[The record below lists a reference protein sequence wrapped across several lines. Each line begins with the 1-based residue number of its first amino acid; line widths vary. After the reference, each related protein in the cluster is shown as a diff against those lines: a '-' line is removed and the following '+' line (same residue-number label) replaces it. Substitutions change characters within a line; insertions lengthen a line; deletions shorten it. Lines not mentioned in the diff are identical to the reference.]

1 MNGNEQIRQICFTH
15 LGQGQCKNN
24 GAVSRSTTEND
35 NFVTELKLLCLKASD
50 AKQTNPS
57 ESEAE
62 KGLIWGQAR
71 RMGDRAQE
79 T

>member
-1 MNGNEQIRQICFTH
+1 MDNGV
-15 LGQGQCKNN
+15 
-24 GAVSRSTTEND
+24 VSRSTTEND
-35 NFVTELKLLCLKASD
+35 HFVIELKLLCLKASD

-57 ESEAE
+57 EFEAK